1 MPKESRDRWI
11 GCRILPDFQSII
23 NTNTLH
29 IILQIETEVTF
40 PNYFHE
46 SKITLILKPH
56 IDPTKRESY
65 RAISMINID
74 AKFYHKILE
83 NQIQEHIKKI
93 THHDHVG
100 VIPDIQGWLNICKSI
115 SIIYHT
121 NKQKYRNH
129 MIISL
134 DARKVFDKI
143 QQVL

>member
-56 IDPTKRESY
+56 KR
-65 RAISMINID
+65 
-74 AKFYHKILE
+74 
-83 NQIQEHIKKI
+83 
-93 THHDHVG
+93 
-100 VIPDIQGWLNICKSI
+100 LNKEREFQTIFLM
-115 SIIYHT
+115 
-121 NKQKYRNH
+121 NMQKYS
-129 MIISL
+129 I
-134 DARKVFDKI
+134 K
-143 QQVL
+143 

>member
-83 NQIQEHIKKI
+83 NQIQEHIKMI
-93 THHDHVG
+93 IHHDHHEVG
-100 VIPDIQGWLNICKSI
+100 FILETQGWFNIQKSI
-115 SIIYHT
+115 NAICTGWFWVST
-121 NKQKYRNH
+121 
-129 MIISL
+129 
-134 DARKVFDKI
+134 
-143 QQVL
+143 